1 VHAFATGLVARGHDV
16 EVIGEVP
23 FHPTGV
29 VPEGYGGR
37 FIDRRTMDG
46 VAVRYVWAHP
56 DRSKRAR
63 SRIASHASYA
73 FSASVAGVATRR
85 VDVVLVSSPP
95 LTVGTVGRVA
105 ALRHRVPWVMD
116 VRDLWP
122 DAAVAL
128 EQIGE
133 GPALRFARSLERGYY
148 RSATA
153 ITATTEPFK
162 QAIESRGGA
171 GKVTVIPNGTTDVFL
186 DAGAAPPRP
195 ELLGEPG
202 PFRWIYA
209 GNVGLVAGLENAVEA
224 ARELGEGFQLVVL
237 GTGPRRDA
245 LRELAAGLPTGTVA
259 FIDPVPPERAAELMR
274 AADAQLVSRA
284 PTPGLSGM
292 VLSKLYDACAV
303 ARPVIVAAEGETDRV
318 AEQAGAALSVTP
330 GRPDELAQALRS
342 LRDDASLRERLAQGA
357 RAFGEASSR
366 ERGVDTL
373 EDVLRRVAGGDG
385 GRG

>member
-1 VHAFATGLVARGHDV
+1 
-16 EVIGEVP
+16 
-23 FHPTGV
+23 
-29 VPEGYGGR
+29 
-37 FIDRRTMDG
+37 
-46 VAVRYVWAHP
+46 
-56 DRSKRAR
+56 
-63 SRIASHASYA
+63 
-73 FSASVAGVATRR
+73 
-85 VDVVLVSSPP
+85 
-95 LTVGTVGRVA
+95 
-105 ALRHRVPWVMD
+105 VMD

-128 EQIGE
+128 DQLSDGR
-133 GPALRFARSLERGYY
+133 ALRFAQRLERGYY

-162 QAIESRGGA
+162 QVIESRGGA

-186 DAGAAPPRP
+186 DAGAAPPEP

-209 GNVGLVAGLENAVEA
+209 GNVGLVAGLETAVEA
-224 ARELGEGFQLVVL
+224 ARELGEGFQLVIL
-237 GTGPRRDA
+237 GTGPRREA
-245 LRELAAGLPTGTVA
+245 LRELAAELPEGSVA
-259 FIDPVPPERAAELMR
+259 FIDPVQPDRAAMLMR

-303 ARPVIVAAEGETDRV
+303 GRPVIVAAEGETDRV
-318 AEQAGAALSVTP
+318 AVEAEAALSVVP
-330 GRPDELAQALRS
+330 GEPGELAQALRR
-342 LRDDASLRERLAQGA
+342 LRDDASLRERLARGA

-373 EDVLRRVAGGDG
+373 DGVLRRVTEGDG